1 MVTLINN
8 SPLVHS
14 AVRHSGVFP
23 VLCGLTLYFMDLWR
37 FELMSL
43 STFPAAEFAAGIQE
57 RCLIIFCG
65 VNISRFVMC
74 NWPTVL
80 EGRTEALLYGLG
92 SSPSL
97 SCLLLST
104 QSLHLLLPSAPPL
117 IFHSFS
123 LLPLPSPLHS
133 DTLNWS
139 ATTTRRCDR
148 LPARRWLSQ
157 AAQRHGSW
165 SCRPMMHHSA
175 LLMLLL
181 LLLQQPQP
189 SSLCSCLSAIS
200 VKLISDQPDRGQE
213 AQILTG
219 LVWPC

>member
-1 MVTLINN
+1 
-8 SPLVHS
+8 
-14 AVRHSGVFP
+14 
-23 VLCGLTLYFMDLWR
+23 
-37 FELMSL
+37 
-43 STFPAAEFAAGIQE
+43 
-57 RCLIIFCG
+57 
-65 VNISRFVMC
+65 MC
-74 NWPTVL
+74 IWTAVL

-92 SSPSL
+92 ASPSL
-97 SCLLLST
+97 SHLLLSS
-104 QSLHLLLPSAPPL
+104 QSPHLLLPSAPSL
-117 IFHSFS
+117 IFHSFR

-139 ATTTRRCDR
+139 ATTTQHCDW
-148 LPARRWLSQ
+148 LPGRRWLSQ

-165 SCRPMMHHSA
+165 SCRPIMHHSA
-175 LLMLLL
+175 LLMPL

-200 VKLISDQPDRGQE
+200 VKLISDQPDRCQE